1 MRIKSDKPAH
11 NGGWWHQIKDMPK
24 KVEYHKQIKPQRP
37 VNLKRTW
44 ESWSSM
50 TDDDD
55 IKTCALRLGVSSE
68 SLSDLGMAWAWQ
80 YGAWAFPMRDGA
92 GGVVGIR
99 LRGETGKKWAVAGS
113 RQGVFMPT
121 AWPESTQVALIC
133 EGPTDT
139 AAALSIGFK
148 AIGRP
153 SCLGCEAMVA
163 ETCRRFSVRRLVIVS
178 DNDGPGRQGAQKLAD
193 SLKLPWKIIV
203 PPAKDMRAWVQAG
216 ATKDLVECVINQK
229 LWRVP

>member
-1 MRIKSDKPAH
+1 MKTQAEWNSLRVRCGAAYPCPVCGKKDWCCDFPSLGKTCCMRIKSDKPAH

-148 AIGRP
+148 
-153 SCLGCEAMVA
+153 
-163 ETCRRFSVRRLVIVS
+163 
-178 DNDGPGRQGAQKLAD
+178 
-193 SLKLPWKIIV
+193 
-203 PPAKDMRAWVQAG
+203 
-216 ATKDLVECVINQK
+216 
-229 LWRVP
+229 